1 MSKLKVMVAVLTT
14 LFACYLYKE
23 LNTTISN
30 LTKVNSCPFC
40 FGKEF
45 CYLLRTNTTMSNADS
60 LNVFNSKNV
69 YRATFNDRDIILKKL
84 ASNAEI
90 NIFDKSICGDVEY
103 CNTSLIN
110 ISIDEEDVI
119 KVLLKN
125 KPDEV
130 NSLKVCGTNVA
141 MAFLRDVINFETYA
155 DMNKNDMLTNI
166 WTILSINPEPLI
178 LQLLNHKSNLQS
190 FPVPE
195 YLGACG
201 RIVAVADAGVRLG
214 TMDNEPWMQRASYA
228 VQLLRAAQLLTDG
241 HDTYRIYLTDVSP
254 DNIAIDKHG
263 RLSIIDL
270 ENIILGLKS
279 EGYSRIHHST
289 NFIPNGYAYSEG
301 QICSHSLSDHN
312 YYSICKLI
320 LSRKSPWPMVQ
331 GGLLHSAPPN
341 VDEKLFELI
350 DECVEPKQSNR
361 FEVVHRLIELI
372 QSYTIN

>member
-1 MSKLKVMVAVLTT
+1 MSKLKVMTAVLVT
-14 LFACYLYKE
+14 LLACYVYKE

-45 CYLLRTNTTMSNADS
+45 CQLLHTNTTISNADS

-69 YRATFNDRDIILKKL
+69 FRATFNDREIILKKL
-84 ASNAEI
+84 ANSAEI
-90 NIFDKSICGDVEY
+90 NVFDKSICGDVEY

-110 ISIDEEDVI
+110 ISINEEDII
-119 KVLLKN
+119 KVLLRN

-130 NSLKVCGTNVA
+130 NSLKVCGPNVA
-141 MAFLRDVINFETYA
+141 MEFLKDVVSLDSYA
-155 DMNKNDMLTNI
+155 NMKKKDMLTNI

-178 LQLLNHKSNLQS
+178 LQLLNQNQQA

-201 RIVAVADAGVRLG
+201 RIVAVADAGARLG
-214 TMDNEPWMQRASYA
+214 TMDNEPWIQRASYA

-254 DNIAIDKHG
+254 DNIAVDKQG
-263 RLSIIDL
+263 KLSIIDL
-270 ENIILGLKS
+270 ENIILALKS
-279 EGYSRIHHST
+279 EGYSRVHHST

-320 LSRKSPWPMVQ
+320 LSRRAPWPMVR
-331 GGLLHSAPPN
+331 GGLLHSAPQT
-341 VDEKLFELI
+341 VGEQLFELI
-350 DECVEPKQSNR
+350 DECVEPKHSNR
-361 FEVVHRLIELI
+361 FEVVHRLIQLI
-372 QSYTIN
+372 QSYSIT